1 VSLQTV
7 VNSLSGTNQEILAQV
22 QARTISVP
30 KVVWGADVQTVLAGA
45 GIVGFLKET
54 AEATGTYSAFRDLC
68 IQLMDR
74 FGAGGEIDFRN
85 PAVAAGIDM
94 AFQHPTIVSLVEAS
108 PLYGTV
114 ENIKAAITAVGTE
127 QVAEFPGVTLH
138 DVIAVKTPVLVLQEA
153 SLPVTIDGISQ
164 KLKLTTTAEMPET
177 VSLTAQI
184 SHDGIVWQ
192 TIQTSGL
199 ESVSGAGLYV
209 FRVLPGP
216 VFITESQIRVVSPY
230 SVGLTLA

>member
-1 VSLQTV
+1 MSLETV
-7 VNSLSGTNQEILAQV
+7 INSLGGTNQEVLAQV

-85 PAVAAGIDM
+85 TAVAAGIDM

-108 PLYGTV
+108 PLYGSV
-114 ENIKAAITAVGTE
+114 EAIKAAITAVGTE
-127 QVAEFPGVTLH
+127 QVPEFPSVTLR
-138 DVIAVKTPVLVLQEA
+138 DIIAVKAPALATQETSNTVA
-153 SLPVTIDGISQ
+153 IKGISQ
-164 KLKLTTTAEMPET
+164 VLKLTTSTAMPET
-177 VSLTAQI
+177 TRLTAQI

-192 TIQTSGL
+192 SVQTSGL
-199 ESVSGAGLYV
+199 EQVSGAGLYV